1 MDRSTQWLS
10 LIGGASLFVYG
21 LVRLLASGEWTL
33 LILSGLILA
42 FTVSSMMR
50 SRQKGVP
57 GSGGGEEP

>member
-50 SRQKGVP
+50 SRQKGVH
-57 GSGGGEEP
+57 GGGAGEEP